1 MSILSNVELLSVE
14 LGTIKLSSDSKKIK
28 FKQESYSNI
37 IKKCILLC
45 AGYATRLFP
54 ITKNFPK
61 ALLEIEDGKPLL
73 NYIMDQIDNI
83 SDIDEIYLITND
95 RYYNHFINWK
105 DTLNTNKKLT
115 VLNDYTTNNDDKLGA
130 VGDLKYTKDKMNIN
144 DDVIIIAGDNLFDYN
159 LQDFID
165 YYKKIKKPVVT
176 SSIINDIEQLKG
188 MGVALTDSN
197 NRIIE
202 LKEKSAN
209 PISNKAVFATYI
221 YPKEVFNQVDNYL
234 NEGNNPDAPGYFLE
248 YVVRNN
254 PTYIYNFN
262 GNCYDVGTHDSLKLV
277 RELYNK

>member
-1 MSILSNVELLSVE
+1 M
-14 LGTIKLSSDSKKIK
+14 
-28 FKQESYSNI
+28 
-37 IKKCILLC
+37 KCILLC

-105 DTLNTNKKLT
+105 NTLNTNKKLT

-159 LQDFID
+159 LQDFND
-165 YYKKIKKPVVT
+165 Y
-176 SSIINDIEQLKG
+176 
-188 MGVALTDSN
+188 
-197 NRIIE
+197 
-202 LKEKSAN
+202 
-209 PISNKAVFATYI
+209 
-221 YPKEVFNQVDNYL
+221 
-234 NEGNNPDAPGYFLE
+234 
-248 YVVRNN
+248 
-254 PTYIYNFN
+254 
-262 GNCYDVGTHDSLKLV
+262 
-277 RELYNK
+277 

>member
-1 MSILSNVELLSVE
+1 MKNSNTFSSLFFTILPTFSI
-14 LGTIKLSSDSKKIK
+14 
-28 FKQESYSNI
+28 
-37 IKKCILLC
+37 
-45 AGYATRLFP
+45 
-54 ITKNFPK
+54 
-61 ALLEIEDGKPLL
+61 
-73 NYIMDQIDNI
+73 
-83 SDIDEIYLITND
+83 
-95 RYYNHFINWK
+95 YYNHFINWK

-262 GNCYDVGTHDSLKLV
+262 GNCYDVGTHNSLKEV
-277 RELYNK
+277 REIYKNKCKVKSLYK

>member
-1 MSILSNVELLSVE
+1 M
-14 LGTIKLSSDSKKIK
+14 
-28 FKQESYSNI
+28 
-37 IKKCILLC
+37 KCILLC

-165 YYKKIKKPVVT
+165 YYKKIKKSVVT

-262 GNCYDVGTHDSLKLV
+262 GNCYDVGTHNSLKEV
-277 RELYNK
+277 REIYKNKCKVKSLHK

>member
-1 MSILSNVELLSVE
+1 M
-14 LGTIKLSSDSKKIK
+14 
-28 FKQESYSNI
+28 
-37 IKKCILLC
+37 KCILLC

-188 MGVALTDSN
+188 MGVALTYSN
-197 NRIIE
+197 NRIIK

-262 GNCYDVGTHDSLKLV
+262 GNCYDVGTHNSLKEV
-277 RELYNK
+277 REIYKNKCKVKSLHK

>member
-1 MSILSNVELLSVE
+1 M
-14 LGTIKLSSDSKKIK
+14 
-28 FKQESYSNI
+28 
-37 IKKCILLC
+37 KCILLC

-165 YYKKIKKPVVT
+165 YYKKIKK
-176 SSIINDIEQLKG
+176 
-188 MGVALTDSN
+188 
-197 NRIIE
+197 
-202 LKEKSAN
+202 
-209 PISNKAVFATYI
+209 
-221 YPKEVFNQVDNYL
+221 
-234 NEGNNPDAPGYFLE
+234 
-248 YVVRNN
+248 
-254 PTYIYNFN
+254 
-262 GNCYDVGTHDSLKLV
+262 
-277 RELYNK
+277 

>member
-1 MSILSNVELLSVE
+1 M
-14 LGTIKLSSDSKKIK
+14 
-28 FKQESYSNI
+28 
-37 IKKCILLC
+37 KCILLC

-165 YYKKIKKPVVT
+165 YYKKIKNN
-176 SSIINDIEQLKG
+176 SI
-188 MGVALTDSN
+188 
-197 NRIIE
+197 
-202 LKEKSAN
+202 
-209 PISNKAVFATYI
+209 
-221 YPKEVFNQVDNYL
+221 
-234 NEGNNPDAPGYFLE
+234 
-248 YVVRNN
+248 
-254 PTYIYNFN
+254 
-262 GNCYDVGTHDSLKLV
+262 
-277 RELYNK
+277 

>member
-1 MSILSNVELLSVE
+1 M
-14 LGTIKLSSDSKKIK
+14 
-28 FKQESYSNI
+28 
-37 IKKCILLC
+37 KCILLC

-188 MGVALTDSN
+188 MGVALTDSS

-209 PISNKAVFATYI
+209 SISNKAVFATYI

-262 GNCYDVGTHDSLKLV
+262 GNCYDVGTHNSLKEV
-277 RELYNK
+277 REIYKNKCKVKSLYK